1 MRLQLV
7 LDLFPLQTCVSLI
20 KQSVEVEPATLETVD
35 ITVHVLLTLAIRS
48 LTALVNSTDHLSPA
62 VMKSVF
68 ALYKKRT
75 LI

>member
-7 LDLFPLQTCVSLI
+7 LDLFPLQTCVRLI
-20 KQSVEVEPATLETVD
+20 KQSVEMEPATLETVD
-35 ITVHVLLTLAIRS
+35 ITVYVLLTMAIRS
-48 LTALVNSTDHLSPA
+48 LAALVNTDHLSPA